1 MIYFILTGLI
11 GGFFSGF
18 MGIGGGLIMVP
29 FLVFFAKFSQH
40 LAQGTSLAVLTI
52 PVVAIGAFNYY
63 QNGNV
68 DIKIIDKYGPDGIS
82 NLIKILSNKAVKFQ
96 SGYIYQYAL
105 IMLLGFSVILTYIIL
120 T

>member
-1 MIYFILTGLI
+1 MIYLILTGLV

-29 FLVFFAKFSQH
+29 FLIFFAKFNQH

-68 DIKIIDKYGPDGIS
+68 DIKAALTIALFFCVGIFFGSKIAQIISPDNLKIFFGLLMVLVGIK
-82 NLIKILSNKAVKFQ
+82 L
-96 SGYIYQYAL
+96 
-105 IMLLGFSVILTYIIL
+105 VIS
-120 T
+120 

>member
-68 DIKIIDKYGPDGIS
+68 DIKAALAIALLFCIGSFKKFLYFILYIS
-82 NLIKILSNKAVKFQ
+82 FIVSLSINEF
-96 SGYIYQYAL
+96 L
-105 IMLLGFSVILTYIIL
+105 
-120 T
+120 

>member
-1 MIYFILTGLI
+1 MIYFILTGLV
-11 GGFFSGF
+11 GGFLSGF

-29 FLVFFAKFSQH
+29 FLIFFAKFNQH

-68 DIKIIDKYGPDGIS
+68 DIKAALAIALFFCIGIFFGS
-82 NLIKILSNKAVKFQ
+82 KIAQTVSAENLRIFFGLFMVLAGIKL
-96 SGYIYQYAL
+96 
-105 IMLLGFSVILTYIIL
+105 VIS
-120 T
+120 

>member
-11 GGFFSGF
+11 GGFLSGF

-29 FLVFFAKFSQH
+29 FLVFFAKFNQH
-40 LAQGTSLAVLTI
+40 LAQGTALAVLTI

-68 DIKIIDKYGPDGIS
+68 DIKAALAIALFFSIGIFFGS
-82 NLIKILSNKAVKFQ
+82 EIAQIVSPENLKIFFGLFMVLAGIKL
-96 SGYIYQYAL
+96 
-105 IMLLGFSVILTYIIL
+105 VIS
-120 T
+120 

>member
-40 LAQGTSLAVLTI
+40 LAQGTSLSVLTI

-68 DIKIIDKYGPDGIS
+68 DIKAALAIALFFCIGIFFGS
-82 NLIKILSNKAVKFQ
+82 KIAQVISPENLKIFFGLFMVLAGIKL
-96 SGYIYQYAL
+96 
-105 IMLLGFSVILTYIIL
+105 VIS
-120 T
+120 